1 MKKPTNTFHHL
12 RIRLQLKLYQIRM
25 ETLVYGLCLLY
36 SIIIGQFVPALVLLL
51 SFNLIRPATPLTFHF
66 NNVYTCIKVSIC
78 MFVVSITQLGI
89 LPQNITICS
98 GIVLGLI
105 ICLVLY
111 KIEYHRI
118 NSFDFNHCTKEDV
131 IQVCNDLGY
140 KKDKQELAIM
150 FFVDKLTNKQVWEI
164 LCKTQRNVE
173 WDTVKHYRYMIKRDF
188 KRIIDLEDKE

>member
-1 MKKPTNTFHHL
+1 MKKQTNTFHHL
-12 RIRLQLKLYQIRM
+12 RIKLQLKFYQIRM
-25 ETLVYGLCLLY
+25 EGMVYGLCLLY
-36 SIIIGQFVPALVLLL
+36 SLIIGQLVPALVLLL
-51 SFNLIRPATPLTFHF
+51 SFNVIRPATPLTFHF

-89 LPQNITICS
+89 LPANITICS
-98 GIVLGLI
+98 GIIMGLI

-118 NSFDFNHCTKEDV
+118 NGFDFNDCTKEEV
-131 IQVCNDLGY
+131 IEICNELGY
-140 KKDKQELAIM
+140 KKDRQDLAIM

-173 WDTVKHYRYMIKRDF
+173 WDTVKQYRYRITKDF
-188 KRIIDLEDKE
+188 KTVIKEKE